1 MKRAPLRCSS
11 PAPRRRGFALMSAV
25 FLLVVLALL
34 GAMIV
39 ALSTTQ
45 HVGQARDLFGSRAY
59 FAARAGIEW
68 GVYAALRNNAC
79 APSATLPP
87 LAGSAQGFS
96 VNVVCTVS
104 GPFDEGGTMVRVYK
118 LTSTA
123 TRGAAGAPDQVERQL
138 QAVVSTP

>member
-1 MKRAPLRCSS
+1 MKEA
-11 PAPRRRGFALMSAV
+11 RGFAIVAAI

-45 HVGQARDLFGSRAY
+45 QIGQARDLLGTRAY

-68 GVYAALRNNAC
+68 SVYQALRNSSC
-79 APSATLPP
+79 AASSTLPA
-87 LAGSAQGFS
+87 LAGSAQGF
-96 VNVVCTVS
+96 TVAVTCAAS
-104 GPFDEGGTMVRVYK
+104 GPFDEGGTSVTVYQ

-123 TRGAAGAPDQVERQL
+123 TRGTPGAVDYVDRQL
-138 QAVVSTP
+138 QAVVSKP